1 MVIKKCSVTVVSG
14 VSGVVVVVKNLQV
27 FKISF
32 WGEFL
37 QYVMLGILCMVLIL
51 IMGGVIFVFS
61 QLIVYSWFKILVE
74 IGIMDVLNSGKFSGF
89 DFSLFKFV
97 WLSQSFGGV
106 LFGFVILMFVVFVVN
121 FIGGKL
127 VFLAGF
133 IGGLMSIQLM

>member
-1 MVIKKCSVTVVSG
+1 MVIKKCSVIVVFG
-14 VSGVVVVVKNLQV
+14 VFGVVVVVKNLQV

-61 QLIVYSWFKILVE
+61 QLIVYSWFKIFVE
-74 IGIMDVLNSGKFSGF
+74 IGIMDVFNSGKFFGF
-89 DFSLFKFV
+89 DFFLFKFV
-97 WLSQSFGGV
+97 WLLQFFGGV

-127 VFLAGF
+127 VFLVGF
-133 IGGLMSIQLM
+133 IGGLMFIQLM